1 MKKTALILLTCAGV
15 LFINS
20 ESVAQSTDKEKKIKM
35 DQTTNNL
42 TELQLAVE
50 GMHCQAGCAN
60 GIDNMLKEQKGVVSS
75 ETLFDTSSSV
85 IRYDN
90 KLISEKDIIALIQE
104 RGFKAERK
112 AEPKK

>member
-1 MKKTALILLTCAGV
+1 MKKTVLFLLTCAGI
-15 LFINS
+15 LFINR
-20 ESVAQSTDKEKKIKM
+20 ESAAQANDKEKKVKM
-35 DQTTNNL
+35 DQTSNNL

-60 GIDNMLKEQKGVVSS
+60 GIDNMLQEQEGIVDS

-90 KLISEKDIIALIQE
+90 KLISEKGYYCAYSGEGI
-104 RGFKAERK
+104 
-112 AEPKK
+112 